1 VPVQVRPQL
10 HGVFKPRPIG
20 ELAVDEMY
28 YTILMSD
35 RFGEEQRSPLAGLP
49 VETGGILEPWLRAYA
64 SHQTGSLS
72 AV

>member
-1 VPVQVRPQL
+1 MPVWVRPQL

-28 YTILMSD
+28 YTILMSN
-35 RFGEEQRSPLAGLP
+35 RFGD
-49 VETGGILEPWLRAYA
+49 GGILESWLRAYA
-64 SHQTGSLS
+64 SHRTGSMS